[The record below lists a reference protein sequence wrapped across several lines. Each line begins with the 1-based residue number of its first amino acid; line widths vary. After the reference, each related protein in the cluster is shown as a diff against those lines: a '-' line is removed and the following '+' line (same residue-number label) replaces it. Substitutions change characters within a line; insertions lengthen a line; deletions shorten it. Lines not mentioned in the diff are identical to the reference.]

1 MMSSTPKATFGVCYN
16 ADVVGT
22 PLEKKLMAAVDEAV
36 RTMKREVLEVEHR
49 PFR

>member
-1 MMSSTPKATFGVCYN
+1 MPDFQTCFTVSYTHN
-16 ADVVGT
+16 VVGT

>member
-1 MMSSTPKATFGVCYN
+1 MMSSTPKATSGVCYN

-22 PLEKKLMAAVDEAV
+22 PLEKKLMAAVDEAA
-36 RTMKREVLEVEHR
+36 RTFRREVVKIEDR